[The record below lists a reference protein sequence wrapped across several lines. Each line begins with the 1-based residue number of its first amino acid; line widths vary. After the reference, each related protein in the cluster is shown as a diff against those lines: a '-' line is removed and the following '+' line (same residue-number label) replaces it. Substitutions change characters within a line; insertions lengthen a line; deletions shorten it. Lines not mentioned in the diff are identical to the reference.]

1 MRFVLVSL
9 LCACANW
16 AAADT
21 VMAARTIKAHSIL
34 TAADLRIEADTTPG
48 AATTLSEVV
57 GLEAKVV
64 LYAGR
69 PIALEHLGPP
79 ALVGRND
86 LITLVYISNGLEIR
100 TEGRALE
107 RAGAGDRV
115 NVMNLASR
123 KTVSG
128 VVVASG
134 VVAIRNMD
142 AGDS

>member
-1 MRFVLVSL
+1 MRLTLASF
-9 LCACANW
+9 LCVFASC

-21 VMAARTIKAHSIL
+21 VIAARTIKAHSVL
-34 TAADLRIEADTTPG
+34 TAADLRIETDVTPG
-48 AATTLSEVV
+48 AASTLSEVV

-69 PIALEHLGPP
+69 PVVLEHLGAP

-86 LITLVYISNGLEIR
+86 LITLVYVSHGLEIR

-107 RAGAGDRV
+107 RASAGDRV
-115 NVMNLASR
+115 SVMNLASR

-128 VVVASG
+128 VVVAPG
-134 VVAIRNMD
+134 VVEIRNTD
-142 AGDS
+142 TGDS

>member
-1 MRFVLVSL
+1 MRLVLAL
-9 LCACANW
+9 LIYNCANW

-21 VMAARTIKAHSIL
+21 VMAARTIKAHSVL
-34 TAADLRIEADTTPG
+34 TAADLRIDDETTPG
-48 AATTLSEVV
+48 AASTLSEVV
-57 GLEAKVV
+57 GLESKVV

-69 PIALEHLGPP
+69 PVPLEHLGTP

-86 LITLVYISNGLEIR
+86 LITLVYVSNGLEIK

-123 KTVSG
+123 KTVAG
-128 VVVASG
+128 VVVATG
-134 VVAIRNMD
+134 VVEIRNTD